1 MITAVAVG
9 TAIVVSTALLI
20 WLIRPGKPGI
30 PGGGGL
36 LARQPRATILVLAT
50 AALVGGVL
58 VFVRRRRHWAR
69 LSERSAMIIGSGVV
83 IVLAI
88 AGGIF
93 WPGGVVRH
101 WPKQSPIATTPATSP
116 VSVQAS
122 TPTTAT
128 APTTSAN
135 TGTTVKSPTTV
146 APPTTKGR

>member
-1 MITAVAVG
+1 MSPSRSRQQFVPSRPRAEVITAVAVG

-69 LSERSAMIIGSGVV
+69 LSERAAMIIGSGVV
-83 IVLAI
+83 MVLAI
-88 AGGIF
+88 AGGVF

-101 WPKQSPIATTPATSP
+101 WP
-116 VSVQAS
+116 
-122 TPTTAT
+122 
-128 APTTSAN
+128 
-135 TGTTVKSPTTV
+135 
-146 APPTTKGR
+146 